1 MEKGFVSVCL
11 IRFLMSLSW
20 TIINFLLV
28 IYASTFDAPAL
39 LGTLWTV
46 IGLSRFLTET
56 PGGILVD
63 KIGSK
68 PTIIGGLA
76 LIGAS
81 YLLFAS
87 AQTPSDV
94 LASSALAGAGFVVS
108 AIGLMV
114 QAAYYTPPDERV
126 RYMGILNGSTM
137 ASNIVGPTI
146 GGVIADSVGL
156 QFSFIA
162 SSITVFT
169 ALLIALMTR
178 AIDAEGSGRTVRG
191 MLHDYRT
198 FLTKRLYLA
207 LFCVSFLFSLIGW
220 GFRSM
225 VLPTYG
231 TDVLSLTITQIGLLS
246 SATSTTLFLVQFFLS
261 GVMGRFSRRLPVT
274 LGLLIC
280 SIAIYSYTVTSEL
293 YLLAAISAALGI
305 GLGTITPSLEAIW
318 IDITKAEDR
327 GRVYGIR
334 IAFFDFGQISWP
346 TILAAVASISSY
358 LPLYT
363 TTAVALV
370 TAVILFLLLENS
382 PQAS

>member
-1 MEKGFVSVCL
+1 MERGFVYICL

-20 TIINFLLV
+20 TMINILLV
-28 IYASTFDAPAL
+28 IYATTFDAPAL

-68 PTIIGGLA
+68 PAIIGGLA

-87 AQTPSDV
+87 AQTPTDV
-94 LASSALAGAGFVVS
+94 LVSSALAGAGFVVS

-146 GGVIADSVGL
+146 GGFIADSFGL
-156 QFSFIA
+156 RLSFIA
-162 SSITVFT
+162 SSITASI

-178 AIDAEGSGRTVRG
+178 EIEAKRLGRTVRG
-191 MLHDYRT
+191 MLHDYRM

-207 LFCVSFLFSLIGW
+207 LFVVSFLFSLISW

-225 VLPTYG
+225 VLPAYG
-231 TDVLSLTITQIGLLS
+231 TDVLSLNITQIGFLS

-261 GVMGRFSRRLPVT
+261 GIMERFSRRLLVT

-280 SIAIYSYTVTSEL
+280 SIAIYSYTVTTEL
-293 YLLAAISAALGI
+293 YGLAAISAVLGVGLGI
-305 GLGTITPSLEAIW
+305 ITPSLEAIW

-334 IAFFDFGQISWP
+334 IAFFDFGQISWS
-346 TILAAVASISSY
+346 TILTALVSIGSY
-358 LPLYT
+358 MPLYT
-363 TTAVALV
+363 ASAVALLN
-370 TAVILFLLLENS
+370 ALILFLVLGNS
-382 PQAS
+382 I